1 MVKYIDWGQHLRLG
15 NWLFLYAGLQS
26 ILKDTGNPLALPPYF
41 LWKYVEKPPFITDN
55 KNYSEVFHFRQTWYS
70 PHEKQSIR
78 GVLSVKGREGITVN
92 INLGSHLQSEKWFIE
107 DIDYIKE
114 KLKIKQEEIDKVRN
128 KYASFLMR
136 PTIGIG
142 IRRGDFVNH
151 GCFYQIPE
159 DWYIKVLHEHF
170 PNWWENYNVMVFSDN
185 IDEMK
190 EMWKGYRGF
199 HFAEP
204 NNTHTHADNFK
215 YYHNDPMEQFIL
227 GTQMDHFIG
236 GSSTF
241 TWWQMWYV
249 KNFNNGK
256 VVHSGKN
263 LVGKCAQDHLN
274 PDYYPADWTLH
285 EI

>member
-1 MVKYIDWGQHLRLG
+1 MVKYIDWGKHIRLG

-26 ILKDTGNPLALPPYF
+26 ILKDVGNPLAVPPYF
-41 LWKYVEKPPFITDN
+41 LWKYLQNPPFITDN
-55 KNYSEVFHFRQTWYS
+55 DSYGEVFHIRQTHYS
-70 PHEKQSIR
+70 PEEKQYMKQFFRDKANSAA
-78 GVLSVKGREGITVN
+78 VN
-92 INLGSHLQSEKWFIE
+92 INLGGHLQSEKWFIE

-114 KLKIKQEEIDKVRN
+114 KLALKPEEISKVRE
-128 KYASFLMR
+128 KYAPFFMR
-136 PTIGIG
+136 KTIGVG

-159 DWYIKVLHEHF
+159 DWYRRAIEAEF
-170 PNWWENYNVMVFSDN
+170 QDWREYNIIVFSDD
-185 IDEMK
+185 IDWCKKYYAGTGML
-190 EMWKGYRGF
+190 
-199 HFAEP
+199 FAES

-215 YYHNDPMEQFIL
+215 HYHNDPMEQFIL
-227 GTQMDHFIG
+227 GTQMDNFVG

-263 LVGKCAQDHLN
+263 LIGKCAQDHFN
-274 PDYYPADWTLH
+274 PDYYPDNWTLH
-285 EI
+285 NI